1 MNKGIL
7 TVGIIFLSILALLL
21 VNVLSSYST
30 GSELDYYL
38 VKETTDAAM
47 EDAIDSLFLR
57 ECGLYRIDKERFVE
71 SFLYRFAD
79 SVDSS
84 RDYHIDFYDIN
95 EVPPKVSVKVDSLT
109 VLAFN
114 ASNGKGVA
122 KKNGVNEE
130 SYSDNKAANITTS
143 YDAILETK
151 YLSDLPV
158 EEGLKESDEKSLT
171 YDQCRSL
178 LELDELNAKK

>member
-1 MNKGIL
+1 MNKGML
-7 TVGIIFLSILALLL
+7 TVGIILLSVIALLL

-47 EDAIDSLFLR
+47 EDSIDKVFLR
-57 ECGLYRIDKERFVE
+57 QCGLYRIDKEKFVE

-79 SVDSS
+79 SVDAS
-84 RDYHIDFYDIN
+84 RDYHIKFYDIN

-109 VLAFN
+109 VLSFN
-114 ASNGKGVA
+114 AKTANGQT
-122 KKNGVNEE
+122 KN
-130 SYSDNKAANITTS
+130 AADITTN

-151 YLSDLPV
+151 YLSDLAV
-158 EEGLKESDEKSLT
+158 ENGLKESEPSSIT
-171 YDQCRSL
+171 YDQCRAL
-178 LELDELNAKK
+178 IEMNGKK